1 MLQGLRAGFR
11 GQAAGKRHCSVGGLA
26 GHPGDQ
32 GSGEVASPHVHVGLG
47 HPPLGQGAWDTPSLL
62 ALTLLPHVRGSE

>member
-1 MLQGLRAGFR
+1 MPQGPGAGFR
-11 GQAAGKRHCSVGGLA
+11 GRAAGKRHCSVGVLA

-47 HPPLGQGAWDTPSLL
+47 HPPLGWGAWGTPP
-62 ALTLLPHVRGSE
+62 ALH